1 MEFFYCRSCGVRVT
15 GTELQNGEARRSPT
29 QIRCADCMKKASKN
43 TRRLM
48 GVVERAPGPPSTGAN
63 L

>member
-1 MEFFYCRSCGVRVT
+1 MEFFYCRTCGTRVT
-15 GTELQNGEARRSPT
+15 AAELQNGEARRSPT

-48 GVVERAPGPPSTGAN
+48 GIVDSAAPDPSC
-63 L
+63 

>member
-1 MEFFYCRSCGVRVT
+1 MEFFYCRSCGNRVT
-15 GTELQNGEARRSPT
+15 GVEIQNGEARRSPT

-48 GVVERAPGPPSTGAN
+48 GIVDALPPQPSN
-63 L
+63 

>member
-1 MEFFYCRSCGVRVT
+1 MEFFYCRSCGTRVS
-15 GTELQNGEARRSPT
+15 GVELLNGEGRRSPT

-48 GVVERAPGPPSTGAN
+48 GIVDGAPQQPSN
-63 L
+63 